1 MTDADRPGDLRLA
14 RLRQSTVGI
23 LVALLVQFLVGM
35 AVNLFVTIPDDHP
48 GARPAEYFGG
58 SMASV
63 TWALTGGPLALVV
76 HVVLGIVLLVGSIGL
91 VIRVRPLRRRSL
103 TVLAVLGLLLII
115 GAGFNLA
122 SFLNY
127 NEDFSSYL
135 MAVFFALAALC
146 YVLLLDRLHAD
157 GPGGPG

>member
-1 MTDADRPGDLRLA
+1 MHDAGPSRVRLR

-58 SMASV
+58 SIASV
-63 TWALTGGPLALVV
+63 TWALTQGPIALIA
-76 HVVLGIVLLVGSIGL
+76 HVLLGILLLVASIGL
-91 VIRVRPLRRRSL
+91 VIRVRLLGRRSF
-103 TVLAVLGLLLII
+103 TVLAVIGLLMII
-115 GAGFNLA
+115 GAGFNGA

-127 NEDFSSYL
+127 NEDVSSYL
-135 MAVFFALAALC
+135 MAVFFALAVLC
-146 YVLLLDRLHAD
+146 YVLLLDRLPAEA
-157 GPGGPG
+157 GGPG